1 MIAPALKPNVPYVTR
16 GSIKDIV
23 DKGKMTL
30 VCLGLDVY
38 EKVDGQLK
46 PVLKNETTLALLK
59 FTANGFKGKGNM
71 SKLPSVPKRNPD
83 LVIEA
88 KSYPSQAILYRLTGD
103 TNPLH
108 IDPKFAAIQKLP
120 QPIIHGIFLLN

>member
-16 GSIKDIV
+16 GSIKDII

-46 PVLKNETTLALLK
+46 PVLKN
-59 FTANGFKGKGNM
+59 
-71 SKLPSVPKRNPD
+71 
-83 LVIEA
+83 
-88 KSYPSQAILYRLTGD
+88 
-103 TNPLH
+103 
-108 IDPKFAAIQKLP
+108 
-120 QPIIHGIFLLN
+120 